1 MRVAAS
7 STRRCSCVAARPKR
21 RTSSSSVGEN
31 CRCRRDGISISSL
44 YSVESVPRICPGP
57 LVMRPARASPRR
69 VQWEDDEFAE
79 QLARGDWMICPKA
92 RGEWMVNA
100 KGGHGL
106 GEDRA
111 LSTAEQELRDQ
122 RRLRSSWA
130 AWSLCVESLGAA
142 HAPLLRFRPD
152 ALKEAIERI
161 SFPEGP
167 PSRQDER
174 LANALS
180 GGRSYA
186 VGDETPAWQ
195 ESRDE

>member
-1 MRVAAS
+1 MLV
-7 STRRCSCVAARPKR
+7 RCGKAKAEDFVFFR
-21 RTSSSSVGEN
+21 G
-31 CRCRRDGISISSL
+31 
-44 YSVESVPRICPGP
+44 
-57 LVMRPARASPRR
+57 R

>member
-1 MRVAAS
+1 M
-7 STRRCSCVAARPKR
+7 
-21 RTSSSSVGEN
+21 GEN

-106 GEDRA
+106 GEDRS

-152 ALKEAIERI
+152 ALKEAIVREDATWRMTHA
-161 SFPEGP
+161 FGP
-167 PSRQDER
+167 APG
-174 LANALS
+174 ALS
-180 GGRSYA
+180 
-186 VGDETPAWQ
+186 
-195 ESRDE
+195 